1 MAADGK
7 KKATRRC
14 QIWRARQVVG
24 GLGRFSV
31 DANELKSTQA
41 LGAARTVI
49 RQARMG
55 DVSELCRT
63 QIAAIRGGASRYY
76 SPEQIRAWLDHV
88 TPSAYEAALATGKEI
103 YMVVTQEPT
112 PERSVLGFG
121 YSNEDEIQAVYVDP
135 KFSGLGIARRILRFL
150 ERRLKGKGYREVR
163 LNASFAAE
171 CFYIR
176 MGYEPMRTLWVP
188 THSGVK
194 LPARQMKK
202 G

>member
-7 KKATRRC
+7 IKFTRRN
-14 QIWRARQVVG
+14 QTWRARQKLGEFSRLGVG
-24 GLGRFSV
+24 TH
-31 DANELKSTQA
+31 ELKSTQA

-49 RQARMG
+49 RQARIG
-55 DVSELCRT
+55 DVHGLCRT

-76 SPEQIRAWLDHV
+76 TREQIRAWLDHV
-88 TPSAYEAALATGKEI
+88 TPAAYEAALASGKEI
-103 YMVVTQEPT
+103 YMVVTQEP
-112 PERSVLGFG
+112 PLERRVLGFG
-121 YSNEDEIQAVYVDP
+121 YSDQDEIQAVYVDP
-135 KFSGLGIARRILRFL
+135 KYSGLGIARRILRFL
-150 ERRLKGKGYREVR
+150 ERRLKGKGYHEVR

-176 MGYEPMRTLWVP
+176 MGYESMRTLWVP